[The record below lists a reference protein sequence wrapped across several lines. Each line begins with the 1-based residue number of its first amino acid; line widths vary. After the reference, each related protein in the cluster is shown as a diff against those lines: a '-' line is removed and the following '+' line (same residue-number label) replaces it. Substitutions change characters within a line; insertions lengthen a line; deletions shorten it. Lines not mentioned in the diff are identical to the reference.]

1 MKIMKNTLLI
11 GMAASLSMIHLA
23 CSKKQQVA
31 QQTPPA
37 APAPPPTIQ
46 LKSASNLFEM
56 SLTRL
61 DKGQENPE
69 AANVEQPSIE
79 AIGNTSELNAQ
90 IYLKKNSINKN
101 YFLLPRP
108 YSYTTSQVG
117 NITVKKNEDGSMTIP
132 LHISMIDGLNETISS
147 VDGLQ
152 TIKLP
157 SSFLVN
163 KTKLQEL
170 TDNEKISRINTL
182 TICPSKFIATMDG
195 EDFQAVTNYKGK
207 SQLCETNRPM
217 TIYLTLPRQK
227 AARLINLA
235 LHESSVLLQAAYS
248 FGASIPDSH
257 IDVKINTDVLEKT
270 LLSRLKLTNS
280 LSTKDLFQKESDA
293 LIRSEL
299 DSMKE
304 LTPDE
309 KSELAEL
316 LLNHFYESITDNQL
330 IPNSPEVQK
339 SCPVKNNCVFVKT
352 NLTKETKQLQLKYS
366 HRKIVGDTMSLSSF
380 AKLQPIN
387 TPIQLLQGAHAISTK
402 ETNGREIGITVR
414 PGDVLEFSPEA
425 IHFFTQ
431 DITNFKTW
439 TGEMWKECLSLGW
452 DRKCNDERIH
462 YQKFYQ
468 FHAPYMTRLI
478 DPVGKV
484 SGFYDNTFVK
494 LAGNSN
500 QKIRQCSFSDLRTTA
515 VGNKFYVQMENTEK
529 CTLFDS
535 ANDNRMLWA
544 AHQLKYPQPFRS
556 TEVFFQNHKDP
567 VPDLNI
573 VRPVYFDSPELRLET
588 KLSLR
593 TFKVE

>member
-1 MKIMKNTLLI
+1 MKLLKHTFLI
-11 GMAASLSMIHLA
+11 GMAASLSMMHLA
-23 CSKKQQVA
+23 CSKKQQTA
-31 QQTPPA
+31 QQTPPS

-61 DKGQENPE
+61 ENGQENPE
-69 AANVEQPSIE
+69 AANVEQVLIE
-79 AIGNTSELNAQ
+79 AVGNTSELNAQ
-90 IYLKKNSINKN
+90 VYFKKNSINKN

-132 LHISMIDGLNETISS
+132 LHISMIDGLNETISA

-157 SSFLVN
+157 PSFLVN

-170 TDNEKISRINTL
+170 TENEKISRINTL
-182 TICPSKFIATMDG
+182 TLCPTKFLVTMDG

-227 AARLINLA
+227 AARMINLA
-235 LHESSVLLQAAYS
+235 LHESSVLLQASYS

-257 IDVKINTDVLEKT
+257 IDVKINTEVLEKS

-280 LSTKDLFQKESDA
+280 LSTNEQFQKESNA

-299 DSMKE
+299 ASVKE

-316 LLNHFYESITDNQL
+316 LLNHFYETITDSKL

-339 SCPVKNNCVFVKT
+339 TCPVKNNCVFVKS
-352 NLTKETKQLQLKYS
+352 NLAKETKQFQFKYS
-366 HRKIVGDTMSLSSF
+366 HRKVVGDTMSLSSF

-425 IHFFTQ
+425 IQFYAQ

-462 YQKFYQ
+462 YQNFYQ
-468 FHAPYMTRLI
+468 FHAPYMTRLT

-535 ANDNRMLWA
+535 ANDNRMLWV
-544 AHQLKYPQPFRS
+544 AHQLKYPQPLRS

-567 VPDLNI
+567 IPDLNI
-573 VRPVYFDSPELRLET
+573 VRPVYYDSPEVRLET